1 MLAFAA
7 CSGND
12 SSKSAPKA
20 TDSTTTTSS
29 PSSSSSSGTTE
40 QSVVKGVTTPS
51 ASPSG
56 IAGTAM
62 GLGETDEDAPK
73 QGFAGRWRWIG
84 KDRLFIL
91 ELEQKGSKITGRF
104 ATADAA
110 ENAVDKI
117 DNAKPPT
124 VTGTVRGRIATVSF
138 TSTATNVKGRGKI
151 TLSKDGLDWKLLSQT
166 DGELW
171 VPEKAMLSRP

>member
-73 QGFAGRWRWIG
+73 QGFAGRWRWNG

-124 VTGTVRGRIATVSF
+124 VTGTVSGRSATVSF
-138 TSTATNVKGRGKI
+138 TSKATNVKGRGKI
-151 TLSKDGLDWKLLSQT
+151 TLGKDGLDWKLLSQT